1 MAPEKELLS
10 LETVLKALADR
21 TRLRIVGL
29 LLAGEV
35 CVCDIHESL
44 GIPQPKAS
52 RHLAYLRRTGL
63 VDARK
68 DGLWV
73 HYRLANLPDPVM
85 QGVLESVAH
94 AVGHLRTP
102 ARDIQRLAK
111 RIELT
116 PAQRAKGSGSCCS
129 PLRDAVLQKSQG
141 RRPFVTQN

>member
-1 MAPEKELLS
+1 MAPEKDLLS
-10 LETVLKALADR
+10 LETVLKAVADR
-21 TRLRIVGL
+21 TRLRIVRL

-73 HYRLANLPDPVM
+73 HYRLARLDDPVL
-85 QGVLESVAH
+85 QGVLDSVAH
-94 AVGHLRTP
+94 AVGHQRTP
-102 ARDIQRLAK
+102 ARDLRRLAR
-111 RIELT
+111 RIELA
-116 PAQRAKGSGSCCS
+116 PAERGNESGSCCS
-129 PLRDAVLQKSQG
+129 PLREG
-141 RRPFVTQN
+141 R

>member
-1 MAPEKELLS
+1 MAAEKELLS
-10 LETVLKALADR
+10 IETVLKALADR

-73 HYRLANLPDPVM
+73 HYRLARLDDPVL

-102 ARDIQRLAK
+102 TRDLQRLAR

-116 PAQRAKGSGSCCS
+116 PAQRVDGSATCCS
-129 PLRDAVLQKSQG
+129 PLREGGLQKSHHG
-141 RRPFVTQN
+141 ARS

>member
-1 MAPEKELLS
+1 MAHEKALLS
-10 LETVLKALADR
+10 LETVLRALADR
-21 TRLRIVGL
+21 TRLRIIGL

-63 VDARK
+63 VDTRK

-73 HYRLANLPDPVM
+73 HYRLAQLSDAVM
-85 QGVLESVAH
+85 QGVLDSVAH

-102 ARDIQRLAK
+102 VRDVQRLAR
-111 RIELT
+111 RIALT
-116 PAQRAKGSGSCCS
+116 PTDRINGAGTCCS
-129 PLRDAVLQKSQG
+129 PLREG
-141 RRPFVTQN
+141 GFRN

>member
-1 MAPEKELLS
+1 MAPEKDLLS

-73 HYRLANLPDPVM
+73 HYRLARLDDPVL
-85 QGVLESVAH
+85 QGVLDSIAH

-102 ARDIQRLAK
+102 ARDLRRLAR
-111 RIELT
+111 RIVLT
-116 PAQRAKGSGSCCS
+116 PAEPGNESGSCCS
-129 PLRDAVLQKSQG
+129 PLREG
-141 RRPFVTQN
+141 R